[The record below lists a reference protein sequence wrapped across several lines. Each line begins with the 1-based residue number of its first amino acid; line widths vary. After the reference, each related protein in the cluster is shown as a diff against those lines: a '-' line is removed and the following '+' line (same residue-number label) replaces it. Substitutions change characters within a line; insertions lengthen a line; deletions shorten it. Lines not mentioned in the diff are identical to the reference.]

1 MLKIQSIKIL
11 DSRTILCVFNT
22 GETRIFDI
30 KRSLD
35 SNNKLA
41 KKLANQDTFKNA
53 KIGEFGEIY
62 WEGIGEIKEI
72 DGSISS
78 CVYDI
83 SPEFVFY
90 NSSKLDDKK
99 RLEHS

>member
-1 MLKIQSIKIL
+1 L
-11 DSRTILCVFNT
+11 V
-22 GETRIFDI
+22 
-30 KRSLD
+30 
-35 SNNKLA
+35 
-41 KKLANQDTFKNA
+41 KKLANQDTFNNA

-62 WEGIGEIKEI
+62 WEEIVEIKEI

-90 NSSKLDDKK
+90 NSSKVV
-99 RLEHS
+99 